1 MSDKNQIN
9 KLNKKQILELLFS
22 LQRFG
27 IKPGLERTEK
37 LLEFCGNPQNQ
48 FSSIHIAGTNGKGSV
63 SSMIASVLQEAGC
76 KVGLYTSPHILEFN
90 ERIRINGKQI
100 SDDELVRYSRELLP
114 FSLENKCTFF
124 EITTVL
130 AFKYFA
136 DNKVDVAIV
145 ETGMGGRFDST
156 NILKPVLSVI
166 TSVAK
171 DHEKYLGN
179 SLEEIA
185 FEKAGIIKQ
194 NTPVVLGSVSPE
206 LNNIFESKAKE
217 TKSKIIY
224 SEENAKVSDIQFT
237 PLLGMKLVLN
247 TKNKSYGTL
256 EIPLAGQHQ
265 IKNLIT
271 AITAIENM
279 SEYFGVT
286 DENIISGVKNVKLNT
301 GISYRL
307 ELVRKSPPMIID
319 TAHNPD
325 SVAMA
330 VDTLIK
336 CGYTDK
342 LNILFAAMADKDI
355 NGMLEFLKPICKKLF
370 ITIPDIERAE
380 TPENIAKHATGLGF
394 QDIEI
399 FRSVETASRKINE
412 FCEPA
417 LIIGSFY
424 LVCDVLKG

>member
-1 MSDKNQIN
+1 MLDKNQIKN
-9 KLNKKQILELLFS
+9 LDKKQILELLFS
-22 LQRFG
+22 MQRFG

-48 FSSIHIAGTNGKGSV
+48 FRSVHIAGTNGKGSV
-63 SSMIASVLQEAGC
+63 SSMIASVLQSAGC
-76 KVGLYTSPHILEFN
+76 KTGLYTSPHILEFN
-90 ERIRINGKQI
+90 ERIRINGKEI
-100 SDDELVRYSRELLP
+100 SDDELVSYSRELLP
-114 FSLENKCTFF
+114 FSLENNCTFF

-136 DNKVDVAIV
+136 DNNVDVAIV

-156 NILKPVLSVI
+156 NVLKPILSVI

-206 LNNIFESKAKE
+206 LNNIFEAKAKE
-217 TKSKIIY
+217 TQSKIIY
-224 SEENAKVSDIQFT
+224 ASDNASVSDIQFT
-237 PLLGMKLVLN
+237 QLLSMKLVLN

-256 EIPLAGQHQ
+256 DVPLAGQHQ

-271 AITAIENM
+271 AVTAIESI
-279 SEYFGVT
+279 SEHFGVT
-286 DENIISGVKNVKLNT
+286 DENIISGVRNVKLNT

-307 ELVRKSPPMIID
+307 ELVRNSPPMIID

-330 VDTLIK
+330 VDTLIQ
-336 CGYTDK
+336 CGHTDK
-342 LNILFAAMADKDI
+342 FNILFAAMADKNI
-355 NGMLEFLKPICKKLF
+355 RGMLELLKPICNKIF

-380 TPENIAKHATGLGF
+380 TPESIAKLATELGF

-399 FRSVETASRKINE
+399 FSSVETAYRKINE
-412 FCEPA
+412 NNEPA

-424 LVCDVLKG
+424 LVCDVLKV